1 MTRRERPLSP
11 FLIYRFDYTMVLSF
25 AHRVTGVLLA
35 GGGLVLVA
43 WLLALACGPD
53 AYARVDDIL
62 DSWLFRLLLL
72 GWLFSFCFHLANG
85 IRHLAWD
92 LGYGFEKS
100 HARLSVTVACR
111 ERRRH
116 QERRVALEVAAP
128 YRARTRPARIVLGI
142 LAVEA

>member
-100 HARLSVTVACR
+100 HARLSGWIVVMVAAVMTAGFVW
-111 ERRRH
+111 
-116 QERRVALEVAAP
+116 VALE
-128 YRARTRPARIVLGI
+128 RHGRMS
-142 LAVEA
+142 